1 MEVELPHDVKA
12 MGFRC
17 LDAQARSAPS
27 SQIAWDLSRLPR
39 PVLWHKRAEKRLS
52 SLAGYRASP
61 INKTTSASPSPT
73 AAKMKRL
80 SEDHDTRRAMKV
92 GRWPKS
98 VSWRIGT
105 PEVGRAQMFVV
116 GPSLSSR
123 ASEFPSGEITGC
135 SNCQEGMREPGMRA
149 STREGP
155 FSGRATR
162 ISTSETPLTPA
173 RETP

>member
-1 MEVELPHDVKA
+1 MLLQ
-12 MGFRC
+12 C
-17 LDAQARSAPS
+17 LGLHLAASLQLAQAGGRNMSN
-27 SQIAWDLSRLPR
+27 
-39 PVLWHKRAEKRLS
+39 
-52 SLAGYRASP
+52 LAGYRASP
-61 INKTTSASPSPT
+61 FNKTTSASPSPT

-149 STREGP
+149 STHSR
-155 FSGRATR
+155 FAHSLLAVA
-162 ISTSETPLTPA
+162 A
-173 RETP
+173 RS